1 MKSKPLPLRTAARWA
16 VAMHSLPALSVRQP
30 FAWMIV
36 HGFKE
41 VENRSRRINYR
52 GPLLIHASLKLDTLY
67 DEDVA
72 IIERQ
77 TGAQMPENLTT
88 DDARVGGIVGIAE
101 VVDCVRDSTSPWKN
115 PDSWGWVLA
124 NARPLPF
131 RECKGAV
138 GIFYPK
144 LQ

>member
-1 MKSKPLPLRTAARWA
+1 MKPKSLLLRRAARWTHA
-16 VAMHSLPALSVRQP
+16 TRLLPALSVRQP

-36 HGFKE
+36 HGFKD

-77 TGAQMPENLTT
+77 NGAKMPDDFTI
-88 DDARVGGIVGIAE
+88 DDAPVGGIVGLVD
-101 VVDCVRDSTSPWKN
+101 VVDCVRASSSPWKN
-115 PDSWGWVLA
+115 PESWGWVLA
-124 NARPLPF
+124 NARPLAF

-138 GIFYPK
+138 GIFYPT

>member
-1 MKSKPLPLRTAARWA
+1 MKPKSLLLRCAVRWTNA
-16 VAMHSLPALSVRQP
+16 TRLLPALSVRQP

-36 HGFKE
+36 HGFKD

-77 TGAQMPENLTT
+77 NGAKMPEDLTT
-88 DDARVGGIVGIAE
+88 DDAPVGGIVGLVD
-101 VVDCVRDSTSPWKN
+101 VVDCVRDSSSPWKN
-115 PDSWGWVLA
+115 PESWGWVLA
-124 NARPLPF
+124 NARPLAF

-138 GIFYPK
+138 GFFYPK
-144 LQ
+144 WK